1 MIYSHVTHLDT
12 FQYEITNNNNW
23 LYVKSNNW
31 GSHVPDML
39 LNDVHVHMYQNHKTS
54 QKTHMNCPKKKVKW
68 ITSDWWMV
76 RLQTPCQGYWKVM
89 VLVKLWSTGAHAG
102 TQVCL
107 TMTKTWP
114 VAKLFWETILA
125 WYHMLAVKLDACLYI
140 IFNFLGFLI
149 FSGYQIRNSVLLK
162 IV

>member
-1 MIYSHVTHLDT
+1 MTVCKEQQLGYPCTRHAFKWCTCTFVSKSQDFIENTHEL
-12 FQYEITNNNNW
+12 
-23 LYVKSNNW
+23 S
-31 GSHVPDML
+31 
-39 LNDVHVHMYQNHKTS
+39 
-54 QKTHMNCPKKKVKW
+54 KKKVKW
-68 ITSDWWMV
+68 NTSDWWMV

-107 TMTKTWP
+107 TMIKTWP
-114 VAKLFWETILA
+114 VAKLFWETRLA

>member
-31 GSHVPDML
+31 GSHVPDMV

-54 QKTHMNCPKKKVKW
+54 QKTHMNCPKRRWNEIQVIDEWLDSKLHVKVTGRSW
-68 ITSDWWMV
+68 CLWN
-76 RLQTPCQGYWKVM
+76 
-89 VLVKLWSTGAHAG
+89 WSTGAHAG
-102 TQVCL
+102 THVCL

-114 VAKLFWETILA
+114 VAKLFWETRLD
-125 WYHMLAVKLDACLYI
+125 WYHMLACI
-140 IFNFLGFLI
+140 
-149 FSGYQIRNSVLLK
+149 
-162 IV
+162 